1 MKRKITRVIER
12 YGKWHVG
19 FINEI
24 PAVNAQGKP
33 LAEVGRNQS
42 EALALIAAT
51 GRTLTARTQ
60 PT

>member
-24 PAVNAQGKP
+24 PGVNAQGKS
-33 LAEVGRNQS
+33 LAEVRCNQS

-51 GRTLTARTQ
+51 DRTLAARKR